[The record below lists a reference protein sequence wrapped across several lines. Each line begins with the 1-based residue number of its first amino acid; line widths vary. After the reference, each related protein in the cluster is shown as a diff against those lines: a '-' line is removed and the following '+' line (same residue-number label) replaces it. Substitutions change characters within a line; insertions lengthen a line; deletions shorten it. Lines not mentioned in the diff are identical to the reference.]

1 MIETLTDKF
10 LGRRIECECGTV
22 HEIPNIKITIGRGAL
37 RAIPDI
43 VKRLSLGEKTLL
55 TVDERTLQAAGTAVM
70 DILSAAGITVELLVL
85 EGKDPEADMPRAE
98 LVRRKGAGSD
108 FLVACGSGTINDLV
122 KYAASR
128 SEIPYVCVP
137 TAPSMNGYTSSI
149 VAIMDKGFKTTTTGA
164 PPVAIAADTKVL
176 INCPHE
182 MVLAGLGDLL
192 SKNVSGA
199 DWWLS
204 HHVCGEYFCEL
215 PLKMVSET
223 MPWAEAAAVDLANGD
238 EQAIEA
244 LTEHLLVSGLSMTA
258 VGMSRPSSG
267 GEHLI
272 SHAWDMC
279 NLSAG
284 RDIKLHGVQVGVAT
298 VLTARLYEKLLAV
311 NTIDTKSVGAA
322 YRDRAEL
329 RKDIL
334 SYHGPLTPVVW
345 EQFRAKAP
353 SVERLESIANDWSTI
368 RNSLKRYVAPA
379 AQLEAI
385 LKAAGALLDPRE
397 LGMNSDEIRNSI
409 LHAREIRSRYSIL
422 DLAADLG
429 LLDEFASEVVT

>member
-1 MIETLTDKF
+1 MLEALTDKF
-10 LGRRIECECGTV
+10 LGRRIECECGTT
-22 HEIPNIKITIGRGAL
+22 HEIPSIKINIGRGAL

-43 VKRLSLGEKTLL
+43 IKRLGLGGRALL
-55 TVDERTLQAAGTAVM
+55 TADERTFQAAGATVK

-85 EGKDPEADMPRAE
+85 EGKDPEADMPLAE
-98 LVRRKGAGSD
+98 SVRQQGRRSD

-149 VAIMDKGFKTTTTGA
+149 VAIMDKGFKTTTTGTV
-164 PPVAIAADTKVL
+164 PVAIAADTKVL
-176 INCPHE
+176 MECPHE
-182 MVLAGLGDLL
+182 MVLSGLGDLL

-199 DWWLS
+199 GWWLS

-215 PLKMVSET
+215 PLEMVSET
-223 MPWAEAAAVDLANGD
+223 MPWAEAAAVNLANGN
-238 EQAIEA
+238 ERAIEA

-284 RDIKLHGVQVGVAT
+284 RDIKLHGIQVGVAT
-298 VLTARLYEKLLAV
+298 VLMAKLYEKLLAV
-311 NTIDTKSVGAA
+311 DKIDTKNIASG
-322 YRDRAEL
+322 YRDEASIREDVFGYYGGLAA
-329 RKDIL
+329 
-334 SYHGPLTPVVW
+334 TVW
-345 EQFRAKAP
+345 KQFRAKLP
-353 SVERLESIANDWSTI
+353 SMERLKFIAGDWKTI
-368 RNSLKRYVAPA
+368 RNSLRRYA
-379 AQLEAI
+379 AAASQLEAI
-385 LKAAGALLDPRE
+385 LKAAGATSDPME

-409 LHAREIRSRYSIL
+409 LHAREIRSRYSVL

-429 LLDEFASEVVT
+429 LLEEFASEIV